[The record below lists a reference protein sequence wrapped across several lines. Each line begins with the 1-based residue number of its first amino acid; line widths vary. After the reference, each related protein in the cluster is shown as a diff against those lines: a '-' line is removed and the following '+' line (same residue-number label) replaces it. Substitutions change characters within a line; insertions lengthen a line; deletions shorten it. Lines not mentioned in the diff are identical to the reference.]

1 METLIIMMDALQH
14 AIFSLSMFALEFHQ
28 TAEMFA
34 EMDYLMIDQEKFVIM
49 DLSKQAKL
57 KMVAKMI
64 ALEKMLDGLATTPL
78 VENQFA
84 GQYVEMV

>member
-1 METLIIMMDALQH
+1 
-14 AIFSLSMFALEFHQ
+14 
-28 TAEMFA
+28 
-34 EMDYLMIDQEKFVIM
+34 MIGLEKFVIM